1 MFRNIDA
8 MYCCHFFFIGDKNVR
23 CNVSRSNSGYCVT
36 ILMVVLFILL
46 LIASVMVL
54 ELVVIVYSGMV
65 AVRFVMMAV
74 DFIRIRA
81 NGVSIPI
88 CSVLSAVDHQNFFF
102 FQRVE
107 FIKKLS

>member
-1 MFRNIDA
+1 MSIF
-8 MYCCHFFFIGDKNVR
+8 FFFIGDKDVR
-23 CNVSRSNSGYCVT
+23 CNESRSNSGYCVT
-36 ILMVVLFILL
+36 ILMVVLLIILL
-46 LIASVMVL
+46 MASVMVL

-102 FQRVE
+102 FSASNLL
-107 FIKKLS
+107 KS